1 MKKIYLLLSIVILIS
16 CEKEEILTASNDEIN
31 YSVEEIDYKELPS
44 YVHKSFL
51 NIKGKTATKKSDSHT
66 GFGSAKTNVPSKKI
80 KNNYGF
86 FSYTVPL
93 SKVSTE
99 IINETYFDNL
109 VINELNSKEF
119 TMRILRYKPDPK
131 WLLSKDKLLPYSG
144 LIEFYTIEGEKI
156 GEMELENGKQIHT
169 KSIQKGFSTTCTYT
183 FGNEICSGSGSTE
196 RCLITYSESCT
207 TTYTPEERTNE
218 SIDDGSEGSY
228 SGGGGGTS
236 SGGTTT
242 SPILEEKEE
251 DPTNT
256 ECIMDSNGN
265 CFGEIE
271 KPTEEEDKINTDN
284 LNNDCVE
291 GIIEK
296 LQVKD
301 SQLSVIPDLGTEVS
315 HLSQIILDLF
325 KTSNEYHLNFKIGD
339 ATNANGHARNAY
351 TSPSSNRLGEFTF
364 TITLDQGY
372 IENASQLAIART
384 IIHESLHAYLGYLY
398 QDDPTTTFMQKLNRY
413 RTEKSKLGEHEFM
426 TQFTE
431 AIGASLAS
439 WDNHSLD
446 HILNYYEALGWSGD
460 MLKTTAFD
468 KLDED
473 FQELI
478 KEANK
483 AEGDAINKATTN
495 AKGEKCP

>member
-1 MKKIYLLLSIVILIS
+1 MEGNWKFKLAKFIAAD
-16 CEKEEILTASNDEIN
+16 K
-31 YSVEEIDYKELPS
+31 KELNKATLENIENFTGTHSLNDLTGKILEIQAFEDGEVVSEFSQDFLSKIHLKYAPPIGPS
-44 YVHKSFL
+44 ECAGCGWVLMRTYR
-51 NIKGKTATKKSDSHT
+51 IKDWYHT
-66 GFGSAKTNVPSKKI
+66 GT
-80 KNNYGF
+80 
-86 FSYTVPL
+86 
-93 SKVSTE
+93 
-99 IINETYFDNL
+99 
-109 VINELNSKEF
+109 
-119 TMRILRYKPDPK
+119 
-131 WLLSKDKLLPYSG
+131 
-144 LIEFYTIEGEKI
+144 
-156 GEMELENGKQIHT
+156 
-169 KSIQKGFSTTCTYT
+169 
-183 FGNEICSGSGSTE
+183 
-196 RCLITYSESCT
+196 
-207 TTYTPEERTNE
+207 
-218 SIDDGSEGSY
+218 
-228 SGGGGGTS
+228 
-236 SGGTTT
+236 
-242 SPILEEKEE
+242 
-251 DPTNT
+251 
-256 ECIMDSNGN
+256 DSNGN
-265 CFGEIE
+265 FYFNYTHSSYEGSTSEWVYVYNSGGYNEGYGDYAGGDSYHEHYNNPPHGPAINKNPHDYE
-271 KPTEEEDKINTDN
+271 RLEEEDKINTDN

-372 IENASQLAIART
+372 IENARQLAIART

-398 QDDPTTTFMQKLNRY
+398 QDDPTTTFMQILNRY